1 MEVVLT
7 TLAATLCMQ
16 VGFFLWKL
24 SAAQQPR
31 IGVAPAAQ
39 VLRALLCSPA
49 WVAGTLATMAGW
61 VLFIRATHLGEIS
74 IVQPLMSTGDLVLVL
89 LAVVFLG
96 ERLGARECLGLA
108 VTVLGA
114 FGLALGAQ
122 TVPGAAWAGA
132 DLAALLAAIAVAAAL
147 LLRRARQAD
156 KADQVVKVK
165 NASQGELPLAA
176 AVGLA
181 FGTGALLTEAWTAS
195 AAPNARALLN
205 PLLWGLVAANVAGLV
220 LLQAAFQRGRA
231 SVVVPVQ
238 LAVANALAVG
248 GGAWL
253 FGEALTPAR
262 LLSVALILAGAA
274 LLQGRA
280 PAPGPVP
287 APALPPAAGAPA
299 KPEPAPP

>member
-16 VGFFLWKL
+16 LGFFLWKL
-24 SAAQQPR
+24 SAASQPR

-39 VLRALLCSPA
+39 VLRALLSSPA
-49 WVAGTLATMAGW
+49 WLAGTLATMAGW
-61 VLFIRATHLGEIS
+61 VLFIRATHLGEIG
-74 IVQPLMSTGDLVLVL
+74 IVQPLMSTGDVVLVL
-89 LAVVFLG
+89 LAVLFLG
-96 ERLGARECLGLA
+96 ERLGAREWLGLA

-122 TVPGAAWAGA
+122 KVPGAAWAGA
-132 DLAALLAAIAVAAAL
+132 DLAVLLGVTAAAAAFL
-147 LLRRARQAD
+147 LHRARRAGTAPGKGQ
-156 KADQVVKVK
+156 
-165 NASQGELPLAA
+165 SELPLAA

-195 AAPNARALLN
+195 VTPDASALLH
-205 PLLWGLVAANVAGLV
+205 PLLWALVAANVAGLV
-220 LLQAAFQRGRA
+220 LLQTAFQRGRA

-238 LAVANALAVG
+238 LAVGNALAVG

-274 LLQGRA
+274 LLQGNAAA
-280 PAPGPVP
+280 PAPPVASP
-287 APALPPAAGAPA
+287 AE
-299 KPEPAPP
+299 PEPAPP